1 MICNRADSFA
11 RRSAFAV
18 VAGVEAFGLTHSV
31 STPTLVSG
39 VVNRLGMRPH
49 SKRKNNRFP
58 VF

>member
-18 VAGVEAFGLTHSV
+18 SGVPATTTQAFGLTWSV
-31 STPTLVSG
+31 VTT
-39 VVNRLGMRPH
+39 VVRLHGMRPN